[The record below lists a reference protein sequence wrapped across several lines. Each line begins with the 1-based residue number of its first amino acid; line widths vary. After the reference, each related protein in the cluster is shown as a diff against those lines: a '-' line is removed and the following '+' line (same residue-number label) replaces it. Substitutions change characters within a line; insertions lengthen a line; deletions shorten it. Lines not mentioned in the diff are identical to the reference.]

1 MLLRFRTANHRS
13 LRDEVELS
21 LVSQPRKGASKPGAA
36 LPETVRVAG
45 IYGANASGKSNV
57 LDAVG
62 FLAKAVRDSFAAW
75 SPTGGVPRTPFLL
88 DATSRLTP
96 SLYEI
101 DFLLQDIR
109 HTYGFEVD
117 DQSVRTE
124 WLYSYPTGS
133 RKRILYEREAGK
145 FRFGRTL
152 GGPNSVIAGLVRP
165 NSLFLSVAAANSHPL
180 LTEVFRWV
188 EYLEQ
193 PGGFGHGD
201 SNRTLAALSARYA
214 AHESQVDSWI
224 RVADLGIGRVR
235 FEADDE
241 FPETDA
247 GEAALA
253 HLRKGKIAF
262 THVAS
267 DGSSVDLGFEDE
279 SAGTRV
285 WLALAAYVISGIT
298 LGSLIMVDE
307 VDSSLHPKLS
317 AALIQMFKDPSIN
330 KNGAQL
336 VFTSHDVSLLGS
348 LIDEGILDR
357 DEVWFTEKDRA
368 GATTL
373 FPLTDFQPRRGEN
386 FERAY
391 LQGRYGAVPFVDID
405 ELRGL
410 FSDRAAG

>member
-1 MLLRFRTANHRS
+1 
-13 LRDEVELS
+13 
-21 LVSQPRKGASKPGAA
+21 
-36 LPETVRVAG
+36 
-45 IYGANASGKSNV
+45 
-57 LDAVG
+57 
-62 FLAKAVRDSFAAW
+62 
-75 SPTGGVPRTPFLL
+75 
-88 DATSRLTP
+88 
-96 SLYEI
+96 
-101 DFLLQDIR
+101 
-109 HTYGFEVD
+109 
-117 DQSVRTE
+117 
-124 WLYSYPTGS
+124 
-133 RKRILYEREAGK
+133 
-145 FRFGRTL
+145 
-152 GGPNSVIAGLVRP
+152 
-165 NSLFLSVAAANSHPL
+165 
-180 LTEVFRWV
+180 
-188 EYLEQ
+188 
-193 PGGFGHGD
+193 
-201 SNRTLAALSARYA
+201 
-214 AHESQVDSWI
+214 
-224 RVADLGIGRVR
+224 
-235 FEADDE
+235 
-241 FPETDA
+241 
-247 GEAALA
+247 
-253 HLRKGKIAF
+253 
-262 THVAS
+262 VAS
-267 DGSSVDLGFEDE
+267 DGGSVDLGFEDE